1 MQISANSCNS
11 WLYLSMFSFKTII
24 QKFGSKAEKT
34 GWTYIDMPMDV
45 ILKLKLKNRREFRI
59 KGTMDDVKFE
69 RLVCYPSKE
78 GHFIIAINAEL
89 RKKLGKKEGA
99 TVSIQFDLDKSAALK
114 SQELLD
120 CLAQEPEA
128 EKQFKSLLLS
138 HQNYFHRY
146 VYTAKGADTRAGRI
160 VNVINAMYKKMDF
173 GEMVRNLKAKKV

>member
-1 MQISANSCNS
+1 
-11 WLYLSMFSFKTII
+11 MFSFKTNI
-24 QKFGSKAEKT
+24 QKFASKGEKT
-34 GWTYIDMPMDV
+34 GWTYVHIPEDI
-45 ILKLKLKNRREFRI
+45 ILKLKLKNKKEFRI
-59 KGTMDDVKFE
+59 KGSMDDVKFE
-69 RLVCYPSKE
+69 RLATYPIGD
-78 GHFIIAINAEL
+78 GHFIIALNADL

-99 TVSIQFDLDKSAALK
+99 MLSVKFDLDKSEALK

-128 EKQFKSLLLS
+128 EKQFQSLLLS

-173 GEMVRNLKAKKV
+173 GEMVRSLKVKP

>member
-1 MQISANSCNS
+1 V
-11 WLYLSMFSFKTII
+11 FSFKTTI
-24 QKFGSKAEKT
+24 QKFASKGEKT
-34 GWTYIDMPMDV
+34 GWTYVHIPEDI
-45 ILKLKLKNRREFRI
+45 ILKLKLKNKKEFRI
-59 KGTMDDVKFE
+59 KGSMDDVKFE
-69 RLVCYPSKE
+69 RLATYPI
-78 GHFIIAINAEL
+78 GDGQFIIALNAEL

-99 TVSIQFDLDKSAALK
+99 MLSVKFELDKSAALK

-128 EKQFKSLLLS
+128 QKQFQSLLLS

-173 GEMVRNLKAKKV
+173 GEMVRGLKVKP

>member
-1 MQISANSCNS
+1 V
-11 WLYLSMFSFKTII
+11 LSFKATI
-24 QKFGSKAEKT
+24 QKFASKGDKT
-34 GWTYIDMPMDV
+34 GWTYVQIPEDI
-45 ILKLKLKNRREFRI
+45 ILKLKLKNKKEFRI
-59 KGTMDDVKFE
+59 KGSMDDVTFE
-69 RLVCYPSKE
+69 RLATYPIGE
-78 GHFIIAINAEL
+78 GNFIIALNAEL

-99 TVSIQFDLDKSAALK
+99 MLSVKFELDKSAALK

-128 EKQFKSLLLS
+128 EKQFQSLLLS

-173 GEMVRNLKAKKV
+173 GEMVRGLKVKP